1 MRIPFKFLGRIPED
15 DPLHQVLSFDAFAL
29 GPPPKCVKVP
39 GVGCVPQY
47 APTVYGDHDG
57 FDPATDCSG
66 YFTLFKFQVHNN
78 CYNYA
83 LDIASNSMAQPGKM
97 HGMVMKG
104 DFCGERVIEGAIL
117 DGLKL
122 LGEKG
127 VRLSDVLE
135 QAADLDDGTLV
146 ALLMAPPDH
155 TVGFPG
161 DYHWVRCDDL
171 ESSSWSQKPGTDQVS
186 NLDFAGAPIEDP
198 SCATW
203 SLNAG
208 PLNTTSSGGSDF
220 LTAYK
225 LRAWMFVPDTGVDII

>member
-15 DPLHQVLSFDAFAL
+15 DPLHQVLPFGALDL
-29 GPPPKCVKVP
+29 GPPPQCVNVP

-57 FDPATDCSG
+57 FDPATDCQG

-104 DFCGERVIEGAIL
+104 DFCGERVIEGAML

-122 LGEKG
+122 LGERS
-127 VRLSDVLE
+127 VRLSDALE

-155 TVGFPG
+155 TVDFPG
-161 DYHWVRCDDL
+161 DFHWVRSDDL
-171 ESSSWSQKPGTDQVS
+171 ESSSWSQKAGTDQVS
-186 NLDFAGAPIEDP
+186 NLDFAGAPIADP

-208 PLNTTSSGGSDF
+208 PLKPTPTGGSDF

-225 LRAWMFVPDTGVDII
+225 FRAWMFVPDTGVDII